1 MGLKGDLEKSCRS
14 TMDPFADLSA
24 GGNSGKKRAKVKF
37 NYESRAA
44 NQISLK
50 QGTTIDILNAGAKGG
65 WTKGVDPESGKL

>member
-1 MGLKGDLEKSCRS
+1 
-14 TMDPFADLSA
+14 MDPFADLSA
-24 GGNSGKKRAKVKF
+24 GGDSGKKRAKVKF